1 MKIFSFIA
9 SILLFVSSLAHADA
23 WQEFAAY
30 QGGPEKTPLD
40 QVFTNMHKASTAER
54 AGMEAGLIGVLNNP
68 ESTLMAKTFAC
79 RFLREIGS
87 VKAVDTLSSLLNDQ
101 DLSMHARYAL
111 EGMAFPEVDVALR
124 QALDGVADDFK
135 PGVLAS
141 IANRRDAAA
150 LKQVIRFAQS
160 QNSDI
165 AREAIRALG
174 RMGTKEALDQLMT
187 LAPAEA
193 IESARLEALLDGADL
208 LAAAGDSRN
217 ALRALDM
224 VWKSNVPRMREAALR
239 GWLTAEPDQASKMV
253 IQQLQG
259 DDEAMHEVALA
270 LLAHSGG
277 DVLTKAASEVLP
289 ALPVDMQMAVIDVLG
304 HRGDVSAL
312 PALLPLFDS
321 ADVALRDKAILA
333 AGRLGNLETVTTLL
347 KFADE
352 GSTVAIEAIGMIQD
366 PRANDVL
373 IDAIAK
379 RLHTRSAIAAV
390 CRRGVLAASGEL
402 IRLTSDPDPALRRD
416 AWDGITTL
424 AQAGDLDDLMEILIP
439 MEDKREKAM
448 AAKAIQTA
456 FVRMPPGAEKMRVV
470 KSYYE
475 KGDESTKMLILE
487 LVSAA
492 GDDEGLNMVRQA
504 RQTGS
509 PAFQEF
515 AGQRLYNWPQ
525 TNAMPDL
532 MQIATTSTSTTHRIQ
547 ALRAYIRLVGVAK
560 DWGVKAALYQEASEL
575 AQRPEE
581 KNLIISGLREV
592 QHPGAFKLLEEYMAD
607 EEMRASAE
615 AAAFDLLTRMRANEL
630 KRSLSLM
637 DALLKTSTDPKVID
651 RVNKLRESVQ
661 P

>member
-1 MKIFSFIA
+1 MKRLIFIA
-9 SILLFVSSLAHADA
+9 LMLFLGSSLAQAGA

-30 QGGPEKTPLD
+30 QGGPERTALD
-40 QVFTNMHKASTAER
+40 QVFTNMHKVSAAER
-54 AGMEAGLIGVLNNP
+54 ADMETGLLGVLNNP
-68 ESTLMAKTFAC
+68 ESTRMAKTFAC

-87 VKAVDTLSSLLNDQ
+87 VKSVDTLSSLLNDP

-111 EGMAFPEVDVALR
+111 EGMAFPEVDAALR
-124 QALDGVADDFK
+124 QALDGVAEDLK
-135 PGVLAS
+135 AGVLAS

-150 LKQVIRFAQS
+150 LKQVTHFAQS

-165 AREAIRALG
+165 AREAMRALG
-174 RMGTKEALDQLMT
+174 RMGTKEALDQLMA

-193 IESARLEALLDGADL
+193 VESARLEALLDSADL
-208 LAAAGDSRN
+208 LVAAGDARH

-239 GWLTAEPDQASKMV
+239 GWLTADPDQASKLL

-259 DDEAMHEVALA
+259 DDEAMREVALA

-277 DVLTKAASEVLP
+277 VVLAKAAMEALP
-289 ALPVDMQMAVIDVLG
+289 ALPADKQMMVIDVLG
-304 HRGDVSAL
+304 QRGEVTVL
-312 PALLPLFDS
+312 PALLPLFES
-321 ADVALRDKAILA
+321 TDVALRDKAMLA
-333 AGRLGNLETVTTLL
+333 AGRLGNAETVTTLL
-347 KFADE
+347 KLADD
-352 GSTVAIEAIGMIQD
+352 GSTVAVEAIGMIQD
-366 PRANDVL
+366 QRANDVL

-390 CRRGVLAASGEL
+390 CRRGALAASGEL
-402 IRLTSDPDPALRRD
+402 IRLTSDPDPALRRE
-416 AWDGITTL
+416 AWEGIATL
-424 AQAGDLDDLMEILIP
+424 AQAGDLDELMELLIP

-448 AAKAIQTA
+448 AAKAIQAA

-475 KGDESTKMLILE
+475 KGDESTKMLILD

-509 PAFQEF
+509 PAFQDF
-515 AGQRLYNWPQ
+515 AGQRLYSWPQ

-532 MQIATTSTSTTHRIQ
+532 MQIATTSTSTPHRLQ

-560 DWGVKAALYQEASEL
+560 DWGVKAALYQEASAL

-592 QHPGAFKLLEEYMAD
+592 QHPGAFKLLEAYLAD

-615 AAAFDLLTRMRANEL
+615 AASFSLLTSMRANEL